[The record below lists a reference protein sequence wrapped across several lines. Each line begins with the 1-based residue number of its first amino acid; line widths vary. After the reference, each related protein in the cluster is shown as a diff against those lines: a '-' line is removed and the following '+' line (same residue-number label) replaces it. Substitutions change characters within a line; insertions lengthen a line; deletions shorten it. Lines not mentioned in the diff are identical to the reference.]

1 MRDVSNALRTL
12 KYLLFCLGLV
22 ILVLISLSVFNL
34 NVGTELTSIYTLI
47 AAASFVF
54 KNSASNAFDA
64 IMFLFVTQ

>member
-1 MRDVSNALRTL
+1 MRDVGNALRTL
-12 KYLLFCLGLV
+12 NYLLLLV
-22 ILVLISLSVFNL
+22 ALIVLVLISLSVFDL